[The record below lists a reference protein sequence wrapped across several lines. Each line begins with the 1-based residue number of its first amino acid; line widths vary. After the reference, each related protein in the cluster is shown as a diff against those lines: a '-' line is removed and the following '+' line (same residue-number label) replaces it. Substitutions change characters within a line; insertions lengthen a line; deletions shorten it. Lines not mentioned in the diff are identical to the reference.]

1 MTSVPVFHA
10 ASDKLSGP
18 TVRLD
23 GPEGRHAALV
33 RRLRPGERVD
43 LTDGAGRLAECVVRT
58 VGGPGGGQPVLDL
71 DVLERRTIPHPEP
84 RITVV
89 QALAKGDRGETAVET
104 MTEVGVDVIVPW
116 SAARSIVQ
124 WRADRGEK
132 ALAKWRSTAA
142 EASKQSRRIWW
153 PQITDP
159 VSTSQVARLLAKAT
173 LGVVL
178 HEEGELSLADLTP
191 DQLGAASAGRR
202 EGGGEGRTSD
212 GVLDRSASTDS
223 ASSGRAS
230 SGTVSGDVVLIVG
243 PEGGVSPEELQTF
256 AEAGAVAYR
265 MGPTVLRTSTAG
277 TVAAAVLLARA
288 GRWTVS

>member
-10 ASDKLSGP
+10 ASDKLSGA
-18 TVRLD
+18 TIRLD

-33 RRLRPGERVD
+33 RRLRPGERID
-43 LTDGAGRLAECVVRT
+43 LTDGAGRLAECVVRAA
-58 VGGPGGGQPVLDL
+58 GGPGGGEPVLDL
-71 DVLERRTIPHPEP
+71 DVLEHRTLPPPEP
-84 RITVV
+84 RLTVV

-116 SAARSIVQ
+116 SASRSIVQ
-124 WRADRGEK
+124 WRADRGDK

-142 EASKQSRRIWW
+142 EASKQSRRVWW
-153 PQITDP
+153 PEVADP
-159 VSTSQVARLLAKAT
+159 ASTAQVARLLAKAT

-191 DQLGAASAGRR
+191 DQLRAGAAMASSANTGVLGDRVSAG
-202 EGGGEGRTSD
+202 G
-212 GVLDRSASTDS
+212 A
-223 ASSGRAS
+223 
-230 SGTVSGDVVLIVG
+230 SGDMSGDIVLIVG

-256 AEAGAVAYR
+256 AEAGGVAYR

-277 TVAAAVLLARA
+277 TVAAAVLLARS

>member
-10 ASDKLSGP
+10 ASDKLSGR
-18 TVRLD
+18 TIRLD

-43 LTDGAGRLAECVVRT
+43 LTDGVGRLAECVVR
-58 VGGPGGGQPVLDL
+58 VAGGPGGGEPVLDL
-71 DVLERRTIPHPEP
+71 DVLEHRTIPHPEP

-104 MTEVGVDVIVPW
+104 LTEVGVDVIVPW
-116 SAARSIVQ
+116 SAARAIVQ

-153 PQITDP
+153 PEVTEP
-159 VSTSQVARLLAKAT
+159 ASTSQVARMLAKAT

-191 DQLGAASAGRR
+191 DQLA
-202 EGGGEGRTSD
+202 
-212 GVLDRSASTDS
+212 
-223 ASSGRAS
+223 
-230 SGTVSGDVVLIVG
+230 VSGDIVLIVG

-256 AEAGAVAYR
+256 AEAGGVAYR

-288 GRWTVS
+288 GRWTVG